1 MKTFEQLVYSC
12 LNEGVLNPSDYV
24 DLDGIMNLLKSMC
37 VPEYWNDFLILKPEY
52 SKYTKVA
59 SNPLAN
65 FELTNIDILNTKIPI
80 KLFLMSYRYYYWV
93 YRNKKRLTSGYWSK
107 NDEIILYLPVM
118 YYQPGV
124 WSDSDTD
131 SNDHEQ
137 TKQFTTKEY
146 EIQFAEDL
154 IKKNKL
160 EKLLKHLFNPPII
173 KNIIGHEIVHG
184 VEDIKQRLKGY
195 KRDEKEVKGSFDT
208 KDFEGY
214 LTGRTKSLGKIPSEF
229 NPILWELISLAKNGT
244 TPKEKY
250 LEYLKSG
257 GNANLMP
264 KEWSGIETKEVRYS
278 KFLEAISKK
287 SPRLKKILFSKLA
300 QEIQKL

>member
-1 MKTFEQLVYSC
+1 MQTFEQLVYSC
-12 LNEGVLNPSDYV
+12 LNEGVINPSDYV
-24 DLDGIMNLLKSMC
+24 DLEGIMNLLKPMC

-52 SKYTKVA
+52 SKYTKDDA
-59 SNPLAN
+59 SNPFAK
-65 FELTNIDILNTKIPI
+65 FELTSINILNTKIPI

-93 YRNKKRLTSGYWSK
+93 YRNEKRLRSGYWSK
-107 NDEIILYLPVM
+107 NGEIILYLPVM
-118 YYQPGV
+118 YYRPGE
-124 WSDSDTD
+124 WDDSEMD
-131 SNDHEQ
+131 SNEQ

-146 EIQFAEDL
+146 EAKFAEDL

-160 EKLLKHLFNPPII
+160 KKLLKYLFNPLKI

-184 VEDIKQRLKGY
+184 IEEIKQILKGY
-195 KRDEKEVKGSFDT
+195 KRDEKEIKSSFDT

-214 LTGRTKSLGKIPSEF
+214 LTGRIKSLGKIPSEF
-229 NPILWELISLAKNGT
+229 NTILWELINLAKNGT

-257 GNANLMP
+257 GNVNLMP
-264 KEWSGIETKEVRYS
+264 KEWTGIETKEVRYS
-278 KFLEAISKK
+278 QFLQAISKK

-300 QEIQKL
+300 QQIQKL